1 MTFIIIGA
9 VELGL
14 IYSLMS
20 LGLFMSYRVLN
31 VADLTVDGSFVTG
44 AGVSAVITAAGYPLL
59 GLLAALPAGAAAGLI
74 TSLLQTKLKIQPIL
88 SGILT
93 MTFLYSAN
101 LWIMGKSNLTLL
113 GKDTLFTATKTL
125 LPPSLGLFAKLPVIL
140 LTVLLVCLALAFFL
154 RTKTGLSVRA
164 TGDNVEMVRASSIN
178 PHVTNAIALCM
189 ANGLV
194 ALSGGLLAQ
203 YQQSADISMG
213 IGMVVI
219 GLASVI
225 IGEVIFGS
233 SSIGRH
239 LGAVVAGS
247 ILYRCFIAMALKA
260 ASSNDL
266 KAISAV
272 IVTLAISYPT
282 IKELFAVRK
291 LKKEARNG

>member
-1 MTFIIIGA
+1 MLYIIIGA

-20 LGLFMSYRVLN
+20 LGLFMSYRILN
-31 VADLTVDGSFVTG
+31 VADLTVDGSFTTG
-44 AGVSAVITAAGYPLL
+44 AAVSAMLAVNGHPLL
-59 GLLAALPAGAAAGLI
+59 GLLCAIPAGAAAGLI

-101 LWIMGKSNLTLL
+101 LWIMGNRSNLSLL
-113 GKDTLFTATKTL
+113 GKTTVFSSAKELFG
-125 LPPSLGLFAKLPVIL
+125 SSSKLPVIL
-140 LTVLLVCLALAFFL
+140 LTVLLACLFLGFFL

-178 PHVTNAIALCM
+178 PHYTNAIALCI
-189 ANGLV
+189 ANALV

-225 IGEVIFGS
+225 IGEVIIGS
-233 SSIGRH
+233 SSINRH
-239 LGAVVAGS
+239 ILAILAGS
-247 ILYRCFIAMALKA
+247 VLYRCFIAMALRA

-272 IVTLAISYPT
+272 IVTIAISYPT